1 MSFLIKSLA
10 GTLIFAI
17 LSFTVH
23 HVTSDADVVES
34 AAAVFN
40 SAGLK
45 SSQAAG
51 LSVHNRK
58 GSSDKT
64 TTSSFQHL
72 MDQLEAARSAAA
84 AMPGYT
90 AHLEMQEEVGGD
102 LRPVDRIEFKT
113 RREPFSVYMR
123 WTDSEQEALYVD
135 GENDNRLIVKPTKGL
150 AAFRR
155 VWRLAPDSRM
165 AKQTCRYSITDA
177 GIKNL
182 VIRIQSFYTE
192 RNLVGVAECRK
203 EQSTVSQNNA
213 TVFEVSF
220 PDEATVPEYSGSRLC
235 FDEET
240 NLLIAV
246 DNYGW
251 SGDGEP
257 RLIEHYF
264 YDQIEVLTE
273 PNEDVFDEE
282 NPEYQFVA
290 R

>member
-23 HVTSDADVVES
+23 HVTSDAEVVES
-34 AAAVFN
+34 AAFVFN
-40 SAGLK
+40 ATGLE

-51 LSVHNRK
+51 LSLHNRK
-58 GSSDKT
+58 GLSDKT
-64 TTSSFQHL
+64 TANPFQDL
-72 MDQLEAARSAAA
+72 MEQLEAARSAAA

-90 AHLEMQEEVGGD
+90 ALLEMQEEVGGD

-155 VWRLAPDSRM
+155 VWRLDPDSRM
-165 AKQTCRYSITDA
+165 AKQTCRYAITDA
-177 GIKNL
+177 GIEKL
-182 VIRIQSFYTE
+182 VIRIQSFYAE
-192 RNLVGVAECRK
+192 RNLVGVAEFSK
-203 EQSTVSQNNA
+203 EQSTVSQNS
-213 TVFEVSF
+213 VIIFEVTF
-220 PDEATVPEYSGSRLC
+220 PDAATVPEYSSSRFC
-235 FDEET
+235 FDEDT

-264 YDQIEVLTE
+264 YDQIEALTE
-273 PNEDVFDEE
+273 PTENVFDEG
-282 NPEYQFVA
+282 NPEYRFVA